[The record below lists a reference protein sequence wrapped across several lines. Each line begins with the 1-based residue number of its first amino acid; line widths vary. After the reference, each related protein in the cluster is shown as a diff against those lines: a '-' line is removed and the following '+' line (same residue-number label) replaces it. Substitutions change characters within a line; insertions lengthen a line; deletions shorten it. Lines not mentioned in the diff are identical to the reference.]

1 MLGKSKQTFPHPV
14 LKISLEIILMQTV
27 GIFFSCYKEK
37 AIHLGFSEPLC
48 SL

>member
-1 MLGKSKQTFPHPV
+1 MLRKGKQTSPHPV
-14 LKISLEIILMQTV
+14 FKISLEIIVVQTV

-37 AIHLGFSEPLC
+37 AIHLGFSEPLY